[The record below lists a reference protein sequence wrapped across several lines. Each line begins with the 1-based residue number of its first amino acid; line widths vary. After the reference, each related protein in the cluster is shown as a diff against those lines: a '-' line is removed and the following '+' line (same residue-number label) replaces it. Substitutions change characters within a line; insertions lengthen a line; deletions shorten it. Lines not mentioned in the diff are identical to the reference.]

1 MTGCANEFNAVYK
14 SADYLYKYEYAKQCY
29 TSGKYTQATTLLSEI
44 ITMLK
49 GTDHAEESLYL
60 YAMSLYKGG
69 DYELASDAFKR
80 CYVSYPKGQYTENA
94 YFYAAA
100 HTAIL
105 QSTDPVRESGTEGSS
120 SPSAVQL
127 ASV

>member
-1 MTGCANEFNAVYK
+1 MKKIILSALTVVLMTGCANEFNAVYK

-60 YAMSLYKGG
+60 YAM
-69 DYELASDAFKR
+69 
-80 CYVSYPKGQYTENA
+80 
-94 YFYAAA
+94 
-100 HTAIL
+100 
-105 QSTDPVRESGTEGSS
+105 
-120 SPSAVQL
+120 
-127 ASV
+127 